1 MKKMQS
7 TWKGVRIYFILLC
20 ATIARSSDLY
30 NGFDTNSH
38 ILSLP
43 EFRLKQRRTEAM
55 NMKDSIQDMG
65 KCLFWLFWIVT
76 IYISRLGKYRLH
88 TYNVKYTF
96 REAPTDTGNAFSFGS
111 WTGRNLKIYKATEAD
126 WAYKWV

>member
-65 KCLFWLFWIVT
+65 KCLF
-76 IYISRLGKYRLH
+76 
-88 TYNVKYTF
+88 
-96 REAPTDTGNAFSFGS
+96 
-111 WTGRNLKIYKATEAD
+111 
-126 WAYKWV
+126 